1 MRTHIGVIVTKILV
15 LALFIEGCNASGSK
29 KYSHQLVQT
38 YAGLMVLHEKEKLN
52 GNSPDSLYR
61 IKVREFF
68 ASKNI
73 SEGDLQKQVADISQ
87 DDNSWKAFLSEA
99 TAAMDSIKSVKPM

>member
-1 MRTHIGVIVTKILV
+1 MRTHIGVIVVKILIIP
-15 LALFIEGCNASGSK
+15 LLLSGCTPSTGK

-52 GNSPDSLYR
+52 TNSPDSVYR
-61 IKVREFF
+61 IKVREFL

-87 DDNSWKAFLSEA
+87 DDNSWKAFLSETTA
-99 TAAMDSIKSVKPM
+99 TMDSIKSAKPM

>member
-1 MRTHIGVIVTKILV
+1 MRTHIGVTVTKILII
-15 LALFIEGCNASGSK
+15 ALFMGGCNVSGSK

-61 IKVREFF
+61 IKVKEYL

-87 DDNSWKAFLSEA
+87 DDNSWKDFLREVTTA
-99 TAAMDSIKSVKPM
+99 TDSIKSAKPM